1 MLGLTRRVLEEYKP
15 LVMKMAIDAPKE
27 GATKNNIS
35 MLLDWQNILTL
46 PCTMPMLH
54 SMNSFI
60 KFVQS
65 LACYTIDFISTIK
78 ICQGELYQLYIDLA
92 FVFCG
97 KEFNTLKPWQMT
109 HPC

>member
-1 MLGLTRRVLEEYKP
+1 MLGLARRVLEEYKP
-15 LVMKMAIDAPKE
+15 LVTKMAVDAPKE

-35 MLLDWQNILTL
+35 MLLDWQNILPL

-65 LACYTIDFISTIK
+65 LACYIVDFISTVNIR
-78 ICQGELYQLYIDLA
+78 QGDLYQLYIDLA
-92 FVFCG
+92 FVFRG